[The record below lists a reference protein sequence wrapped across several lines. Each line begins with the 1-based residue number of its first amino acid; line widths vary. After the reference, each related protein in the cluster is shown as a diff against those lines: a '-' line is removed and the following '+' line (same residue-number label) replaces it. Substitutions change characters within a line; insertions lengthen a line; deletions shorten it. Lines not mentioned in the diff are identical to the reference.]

1 VITDLL
7 VGGDGRGA
15 VVGRGNLLL
24 VAYRW
29 FFLRRG
35 VVVIDLDVIV
45 DNEDFLGTIGR
56 GEKRE
61 GRSHANLGR
70 IYIVLYRRTAGCV
83 VNTDINTQIAIR
95 LMIAMAVMAQW
106 SSKTCFIIV

>member
-1 VITDLL
+1 VIIYLL

-15 VVGRGNLLL
+15 VVGRGNLLV

-45 DNEDFLGTIGR
+45 DNEVFLSTIGR

-61 GRSHANLGR
+61 GR
-70 IYIVLYRRTAGCV
+70 
-83 VNTDINTQIAIR
+83 
-95 LMIAMAVMAQW
+95 
-106 SSKTCFIIV
+106 